1 MERMV
6 VKRDG
11 QIVKFDLS
19 KIEGAIQKAFNSQ
32 NEDYDADV
40 IKTVIGNIPM
50 LLETPMSVEDI
61 QDIVEKSLMEH
72 GHYKVAKSFILYRAK
87 RSNVRDWVAKKQQFI
102 QEYKKS
108 SNTANATIDDNSNV
122 GGKNI
127 GILNSEI
134 HKQDNILINRA
145 MVMDKLKELYPD
157 FDSKNYERDLTHHI
171 IYKMMK
177 AVSLEP
183 FLRIVVL

>member
-61 QDIVEKSLMEH
+61 QDIVERSLMAH
-72 GHYKVAKSFILYRAK
+72 GHYKVAKSFILYRENTMNHDSLK
-87 RSNVRDWVAKKQQFI
+87 KDW
-102 QEYKKS
+102 
-108 SNTANATIDDNSNV
+108 
-122 GGKNI
+122 
-127 GILNSEI
+127 
-134 HKQDNILINRA
+134 
-145 MVMDKLKELYPD
+145 
-157 FDSKNYERDLTHHI
+157 I
-171 IYKMMK
+171 IWK
-177 AVSLEP
+177 
-183 FLRIVVL
+183 I